1 MVQDIWQL
9 LNGYSVV
16 AVAVSAIVIGV
27 LALLVKNWRLLGQ
40 WIAVKK
46 AASHQGVL
54 WSLAQEA
61 YAQAEL
67 AGVEFLTSDKLDFA
81 IDYALKKAARLKIP
95 VESKE
100 EIKAKIQ
107 EAWIKLDKIPNQ
119 QSSSSNVTI
128 NTGLPELSEDQATK
142 LVETIAAQREA
153 NASSGDT
160 LK

>member
-1 MVQDIWQL
+1 LID
-9 LNGYSVV
+9 GYSIV
-16 AVAVSAIVIGV
+16 AVAVTAI
-27 LALLVKNWRLLGQ
+27 ALGILGLLIKNWRLLGQ
-40 WIAVKK
+40 WIAIRK
-46 AASHQGVL
+46 AASHQVVL

-61 YAQAEL
+61 YARAEL
-67 AGVEFLTSDKLDFA
+67 AAVEFMTSDKLDFA

-107 EAWIKLDKIPNQ
+107 EAWIKLDKIPQ
-119 QSSSSNVTI
+119 QQASSSSLTI
-128 NTGLPELSEDQATK
+128 NTSLPELSEEQASQ

-160 LK
+160 SK